1 MRMFTR
7 QIITNNPLR
16 VPEGR
21 FVYATRRHRRR
32 GRMVSCFSP
41 RPQTPPRYATRV
53 YIATA
58 AASARGGLV
67 VLCSDGCGIE

>member
-21 FVYATRRHRRR
+21 FVYAPRRHRRRR

-58 AASARGGLV
+58 AAERGW
-67 VLCSDGCGIE
+67 LCSAPAAV